1 MTPLHLKDAS
11 LPSSGTQACTPAS
24 LGVERGPDSRMQR
37 TMLWL
42 GPRAPMLESQMPQ
55 RLTQSKRPAQHLW
68 ASVSSRATRLM
79 HLKGFGK
86 GLKYS
91 TNIKNPS
98 WRPEENP
105 IKGRVLSTEEL
116 AAPHTAQAVGG
127 ACGKGRKGRRSHV
140 LSDHWHLRPLPAKVK
155 A

>member
-1 MTPLHLKDAS
+1 MLQERHQIEKDKGVTPLHLKDAS

-37 TMLWL
+37 MMLWL
-42 GPRAPMLESQMPQ
+42 GPRAPMLEPQMPQ

-105 IKGRVLSTEEL
+105 IKGRGPEHGGIGGTPHCPGSGRGVWKGTE
-116 AAPHTAQAVGG
+116 
-127 ACGKGRKGRRSHV
+127 
-140 LSDHWHLRPLPAKVK
+140 RPQVPCAK
-155 A
+155 